1 MTKTVPF
8 ILLILLLSACATLI
22 TDILDYGS
30 LEVETVTR
38 SGSPVPGTE
47 IALYNDVQVVA
58 LGFTGTDG
66 KYLFEFVPPQFY
78 GVHNEP
84 PSGYMRPEDMIG
96 GPPTAHTDQIEMEE
110 GDKKAVSFTL
120 VKIGPGRIDVS
131 VTDVNGTP
139 LEETEVILYGPQGDL
154 SEKLAGP
161 AGSVSFDPVSFGN
174 WGIRVVPPRLYMD
187 EDEGSFFQD
196 RILIDEGWTEEVSF
210 ALEKCLGT
218 LRATVQD
225 ASGAPF
231 PEYPIRLYTSKG
243 ELDVKGTG
251 ADGMAVFD
259 SIACGN
265 RGLALGETP
274 GWASEKEGRGL
285 SFYDGIS
292 VTRGSDQTFSFQV
305 ESCLGT
311 LRATVQ
317 DASGAPF
324 PEYPIRLYG
333 LKGDLDIKDTG
344 ADGMA
349 VFDSIACGDRGLA
362 LGRIPGW
369 VFEEGRGL
377 DFYDGISVTRGSD
390 QTFSFQV
397 ESCLGTLRATVQDAS
412 GAPFPEYPI
421 RLYAPKEDLDVKD
434 TGADGMAVFDSIAC
448 GDRGLALGRIP
459 GWVFEEGRGLS
470 FYDGISVTHQT
481 DQTFSFQVEPCLG
494 TLRATVQDASRAP
507 VPKHPIRVYAPKG
520 DLDVKDTGADGMAV
534 FDSIACGDLGFA
546 LVQRPGWVFE
556 EGRGLSF
563 YDGISVTHQTDQTFS
578 FSVKRCSGEI
588 GIRVEDEAAAA
599 VSGAVLELYS
609 ADRTWDQDIS
619 GSDGRSTFTE
629 ACGMEVGVKI
639 VPPSGY
645 TVPQGRGLSF
655 YDGLRPD
662 LDGTVELVF
671 RLKAS

>member
-344 ADGMA
+344 ADG
-349 VFDSIACGDRGLA
+349 
-362 LGRIPGW
+362 
-369 VFEEGRGL
+369 
-377 DFYDGISVTRGSD
+377 
-390 QTFSFQV
+390 
-397 ESCLGTLRATVQDAS
+397 
-412 GAPFPEYPI
+412 
-421 RLYAPKEDLDVKD
+421 
-434 TGADGMAVFDSIAC
+434 
-448 GDRGLALGRIP
+448 
-459 GWVFEEGRGLS
+459 
-470 FYDGISVTHQT
+470 
-481 DQTFSFQVEPCLG
+481 
-494 TLRATVQDASRAP
+494 
-507 VPKHPIRVYAPKG
+507 
-520 DLDVKDTGADGMAV
+520 
-534 FDSIACGDLGFA
+534 
-546 LVQRPGWVFE
+546 
-556 EGRGLSF
+556 
-563 YDGISVTHQTDQTFS
+563 
-578 FSVKRCSGEI
+578 
-588 GIRVEDEAAAA
+588 
-599 VSGAVLELYS
+599 
-609 ADRTWDQDIS
+609 
-619 GSDGRSTFTE
+619 
-629 ACGMEVGVKI
+629 
-639 VPPSGY
+639 
-645 TVPQGRGLSF
+645 
-655 YDGLRPD
+655 
-662 LDGTVELVF
+662 
-671 RLKAS
+671 